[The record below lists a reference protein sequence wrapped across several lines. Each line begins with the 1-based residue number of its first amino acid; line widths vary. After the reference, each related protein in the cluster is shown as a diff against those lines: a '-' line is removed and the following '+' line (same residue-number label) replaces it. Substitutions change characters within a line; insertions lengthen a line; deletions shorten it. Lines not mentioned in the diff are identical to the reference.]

1 MQSSEFENQDQNLKN
16 IERKIKWSIRIAILL
31 IVGVI
36 STYFINF
43 HGEIDSDHGTWG
55 TFGDFVGGT
64 LNPVLAAFA
73 FYWLTSSIRLQLQE
87 LRDTRDV
94 LKETSDHQQAIAEL
108 EKQNVDTQQEIL
120 VLQRENLDKQIQSA
134 KEQQKQI
141 AIQNFENIFF
151 ELIKTKNDVIQDI
164 TYEYNRNSFNSR
176 LDKQL
181 VKLRGKEAICKYIN
195 DFKTKFKGTW
205 KEYYENE
212 LVDSFSPYFRVCYQ
226 IVRLIDNNDAL
237 KNENF
242 DESKYSHKQK
252 QYFDIFKATL
262 QQAELESLFFNGL
275 SGFNKYKKII
285 EKYGMFEPLIID
297 VNKVGLINLITQ
309 YAYMYNKN
317 AFCDNDHFS
326 IYFEDIS
333 KINYEL
339 DFNLINSINN
349 ILIDNGIFV
358 YFYPDEITRVLGFK
372 GADFSELEVLI
383 QKFIEEKDIFISER
397 ENEILKSDSSEFKKR
412 TSDQINSIKREIE
425 FLKDTDYMKAVY
437 ALVQYR
443 ISYDSYRN
451 FFKNL
456 KNN

>member
-1 MQSSEFENQDQNLKN
+1 MQSTESENQDQNLKN
-16 IERKIKWSIRIAILL
+16 IERKIKWSIRLAILL

-36 STYFINF
+36 SSYFLNF

-94 LKETSDHQQAIAEL
+94 LKETSDHQQAIAVL
-108 EKQNVDTQQEIL
+108 EKQNVSTQQEIL
-120 VLQRENLDKQIQSA
+120 KLQRENLDKQIQSV

-151 ELIKTKNDVIQDI
+151 ELLKTKNDVIQDI

-176 LDKQL
+176 LGKEI
-181 VKLRGKEAICKYIN
+181 VKLRGKEAISRHII

-205 KEYYENE
+205 KEYYEDE

-237 KNENF
+237 KDGNDDENG
-242 DESKYSHKQK
+242 YSYKQK

-262 QQAELESLFFNGL
+262 QQFELESLFFNGL

-285 EKYGMFEPLIID
+285 EKYGLFEPLIID

-309 YAYMYNKN
+309 YAYMYNEN
-317 AFCDNDHFS
+317 AFCDNDYFS
-326 IYFEDIS
+326 IYFEDIG
-333 KINYEL
+333 KISCDL
-339 DFNLINSINN
+339 DFNVINTIND
-349 ILIDNGIFV
+349 ILLKSGVFS
-358 YFYPDEITRVLGFK
+358 YFYPDEITRVLGFR
-372 GADFSELEVLI
+372 GTSFSDLEVLI
-383 QKFIEEKDIFISER
+383 LKVIEDKNTFINER
-397 ENEILKSDSSEFKKR
+397 ECEILKSDSAEFEKR
-412 TSDQINSIKREIE
+412 TRDQVMSIKREIE

-451 FFKNL
+451 FL
-456 KNN
+456 KI